1 MVRKEKNPTDFDEE
15 VPIEKEEKIIR
26 LNLGSGFKPES
37 GEEWINIDKR
47 EITHPDIVHDIEIG
61 LPFNDNSVSEIRAFD
76 IMEHWHPDKIPFV
89 MSEIHRVLK
98 IDGFLHFF
106 IPSTDGRGWAMDP
119 THRSFWNINS
129 WLYYIDP
136 DWHALYPEL
145 PMFRAERIQDVCLNE
160 RLRIIHTE
168 GKVYPVK

>member
-1 MVRKEKNPTDFDEE
+1 MVRKEKSSISIDEDMPIGE
-15 VPIEKEEKIIR
+15 IEKITR
-26 LNLGSGFKPES
+26 LNLGSGFKTET

-47 EITHPDIVHDIEIG
+47 EITNPDMVHDIEAG
-61 LPFNDNSVSEIRAFD
+61 LPFQDNSVDVVRAHD
-76 IMEHWHPDKIPFV
+76 VLEHIHPDKVPFV

-98 IDGFLHFF
+98 PEGYLHFF

-160 RLRIIHTE
+160 QLRIIHTE